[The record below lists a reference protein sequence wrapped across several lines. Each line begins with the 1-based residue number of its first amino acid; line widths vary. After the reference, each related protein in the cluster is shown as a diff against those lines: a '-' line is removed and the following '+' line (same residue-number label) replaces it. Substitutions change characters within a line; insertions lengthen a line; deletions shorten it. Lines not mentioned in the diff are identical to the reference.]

1 MHDKKENPTLLNYDF
16 LDGGFYYAAG
26 ILPVNRFSCLFNVE
40 LPEQEAEQEQMI
52 RDGVVDFV
60 VTRDRNTIPGD
71 KYQLIERQGFYSYPG
86 YFDYYLFEKITAE

>member
-1 MHDKKENPTLLNYDF
+1 
-16 LDGGFYYAAG
+16 
-26 ILPVNRFSCLFNVE
+26 
-40 LPEQEAEQEQMI
+40 MI